1 MLTVLVPTKNR
12 SSFLGRLCSYYRD
25 LDFQHQLFVVDSSE
39 PEQASA
45 NRRALDLLG
54 AGFNVEYKLYDNEIG
69 FLEKVNAALSCVKT
83 PYAAL
88 GADDDFFIP
97 AGLTRAVEFLEANT
111 DYSLAHGDAMT
122 FSLNA
127 SEAWGKLENVWR
139 YAQRTVD
146 QGSGVERLVNHFV
159 NYSTTWYSVHRTE
172 QLRENLLA
180 AQTQVVDLLFVE
192 MLPSGLSLIQGKAKK
207 LNGLYMVRQS
217 DTAKEYNTFDPFDW
231 ITSAKWAAQYESFR
245 DCLAAALIEQ
255 DKIELEEARAVI
267 KQAFWSYIGKHLGL
281 RWQSNYGHLEAS
293 ARSSWRQLAGGI
305 PGARR
310 LRATLRRLKK
320 QEGNEISLAELLNSS
335 SPFHDDFLPIYRA
348 LTRRLEIDSS
358 AIPS

>member
-12 SSFLGRLCSYYRD
+12 PSFLRRLCTYYRG
-25 LDFQHQLFVVDSSE
+25 LDFKHKLFIVDSSE
-39 PEQASA
+39 PEQADA
-45 NRRALDLLG
+45 NRRALSLLSPD
-54 AGFNVEYKLYDNEIG
+54 FNVEYKLYDNDIG
-69 FLEKVNAALSCVKT
+69 FLEKVNAALNSVST
-83 PYAAL
+83 PFAVL

-97 AGLTRAVEFLEANT
+97 AGLGRAAEFLEANA
-111 DYSLAHGDAMT
+111 DYTLAHGDALT

-139 YAQRTVD
+139 YEQRTVD
-146 QGSGVERLVNHFV
+146 QESAVERLVNHFV

-180 AQTQVVDLLFVE
+180 AQTQVIDLLFVE

-207 LNGLYMVRQS
+207 LSGLYMVRQG

-231 ITSAKWAAQYESFR
+231 ITSSKWAAQYENFR
-245 DCLAAALIEQ
+245 DCLADALTRQ

-281 RWQSNYGHLEAS
+281 RWQSNYGHLQPS
-293 ARSSWRQLAGGI
+293 AQNSWRQLAGGI

-320 QEGNEISLAELLNSS
+320 PVGNEISLSGLLNPS
-335 SPFHDDFLPIYRA
+335 SPFHNDFMPIHRA
-348 LTRRLEIDSS
+348 LTTPLEIDSN
-358 AIPS
+358 AISS